1 MVMLLLNT
9 SLFLVTCSPIIFLIF
24 LFRLFL
30 QWADYRLHVHHYVK
44 VPQLDDSTQKENP
57 FYRQVALYID
67 SLPSLHDS
75 DYINLLSGHAPN
87 DIVLSPGEDQLIPDT
102 FLGARVSWLN
112 HVDRDERRDVVTR
125 SFVLRIKRKDKRR
138 ILKPYLQHIH
148 TVSDE
153 RGREMRIHINGN
165 GRWNSAPFHH
175 PANFDSVVIT
185 QDLKSRIQLELE
197 MFARSKQYHHKLG
210 RVWKR
215 SYLLYGPSGTGK
227 SSFIAAVA
235 NFLNYDIYNVNLWK
249 VSDDAD
255 LISLLAQSSSKSVV
269 VVEDL
274 DRYVSENPTPRV
286 STSALLNFMDGLPNF
301 QDERIMIFTMKTK
314 EGVDNDSALLRP
326 GRIDVHIYFPLC
338 DFNSFKTLASN
349 YLGVKEHKLFPQ
361 VEEIIQSGRTMSPAE
376 ISELMLVNRSSP
388 SRALKTVISALESS
402 PRKVVSGSAAS
413 SPTAEDCEAA
423 WKDSLP
429 KEFRKLYSM
438 LRSKSDKKSAS
449 FEPDHEK
456 LLIADKT
463 IYSNMW

>member
-1 MVMLLLNT
+1 MLMLLLNP
-9 SLFLVTCSPIIFLIF
+9 SLFLAASSSIIFLIF

-30 QWADYRLHVHHYVK
+30 QWADVHHHVK

-57 FYRQVALYID
+57 FYRRVALYID

-87 DIVLSPGEDQLIPDT
+87 DIVLSPGEDQVIPDT
-102 FLGARVSWLN
+102 FLGARLSWLN
-112 HVDRDERRDVVTR
+112 RVDRDERTNVVAR

-148 TVSDE
+148 AVSDD
-153 RGREMRIHINGN
+153 RGREMRIHVNGS
-165 GRWNSAPFHH
+165 GRWNSAPFDH
-175 PANFDSVVIT
+175 PADFESLVISH
-185 QDLKSRIQLELE
+185 DLKSRIQLELE

-235 NFLNYDIYNVNLWK
+235 NFLNYDIYSVNLWQ
-249 VSDDAD
+249 VTDDAD
-255 LISLLAQSSSKSVV
+255 LISLLTQSSSKSVV

-274 DRYVSENPTPRV
+274 DRHVSENPARV

-301 QDERIMIFTMKTK
+301 QDERIMIFTMRSK
-314 EGVDNDSALLRP
+314 EGVVDSALLRP

-338 DFNSFKTLASN
+338 DFNSFKTLATN

-361 VEEIIQSGRTMSPAE
+361 VEEIIQSGRTTSPAE

-388 SRALKTVISALESS
+388 SRALKKVISALELSAM
-402 PRKVVSGSAAS
+402 KVVSGSATT
-413 SPTAEDCEAA
+413 SPTAE
-423 WKDSLP
+423 SLP
-429 KEFRKLYSM
+429 KELRKVYSM
-438 LRSKSDKKSAS
+438 LRSKSAKKSAS
-449 FEPDHEK
+449 FEPDHE
-456 LLIADKT
+456 IVDR
-463 IYSNMW
+463 